1 MLFNIAFNN
10 VKKSYKDYTIYFLTL
25 TLGVCVFY
33 SFNSIESQTIMGEVS
48 SNKEVYMELVKTI
61 ISIVSVFVSFIL
73 GGLIVYANNFL
84 IKKRKK
90 ELGIYMTLGMGK
102 KKISLILVIETFIIG
117 LFSLIIGLLLGLVVS
132 QGLSV
137 LTAKLFEVNM
147 DKYRFV
153 ISVGA
158 MIKTALYFGIIF
170 LIIMIFN
177 SFIIAKYNLIDLL
190 YAARK
195 NEKIKVRSSKVS
207 AIIFILSMIILAYA
221 YYKVNSV
228 GRSNIDL
235 RDNIIIP
242 VILGTIGSFIFFL
255 GLSGVMLNFIQR
267 KKKLYYKGLNSF
279 VVKQM
284 NNKINS
290 NFMAMAVI
298 SIMLFITI
306 VSLSTGV
313 GYKKSTEE
321 TYKDLLPFDATIE
334 VHPQGNDD
342 DYNFNKLDVDYF
354 LNEVGFKFIKED
366 SKVNFKKYYSDGDIG
381 KLLSGDSNSHP
392 WVDVISIDDYNN
404 ILALQGKDKIN
415 IKENEFLVISSNKE
429 YEKSIQNFIDN
440 KKKIKVNEKEYTV
453 ANKKIIKD
461 TYKNISSSNSEVIVV
476 VLPMKAV
483 ENLSVKSILMNVN
496 SKNPELSYEN
506 FLKLDD
512 YFINSGEGFFIYTN
526 SKIGTLE
533 SKKGSSTIILYIG
546 LYLGIIFL
554 LASSAVLSLQQL
566 SEASDSLERYN
577 SLRKIG
583 VSETMIDK
591 AIFKQVLIYF
601 TAPLILAFVDSIFG
615 IMFIKTYLM
624 DFGKVNIIEPTI
636 ITLIFLMLI
645 YTTYFVATYISY
657 KNTVKS

>member
-195 NEKIKVRSSKVS
+195 NEKIKVKSSKVS

-242 VILGTIGSFIFFL
+242 VILGTIGSFMFFL

-366 SKVNFKKYYSDGDIG
+366 SKVNFKKYYSYGDIG
-381 KLLSGDSNSHP
+381 KLLSGDSNHP

-415 IKENEFLVISSNKE
+415 IKENEFLIISSNKE
-429 YEKSIQNFIDN
+429 YEKNIQNFIDN

-461 TYKNISSSNSEVIVV
+461 TYKNISSSNSEVAVV

-624 DFGKVNIIEPTI
+624 DFGKANIIEPTI

>member
-137 LTAKLFEVNM
+137 LTAKLFEVNT

-195 NEKIKVRSSKVS
+195 NEKIKVKSSKVS

-228 GRSNIDL
+228 GMSNIDL

-366 SKVNFKKYYSDGDIG
+366 SKVNFKKYYSYGDIG

-429 YEKSIQNFIDN
+429 YEKIFR
-440 KKKIKVNEKEYTV
+440 
-453 ANKKIIKD
+453 
-461 TYKNISSSNSEVIVV
+461 
-476 VLPMKAV
+476 
-483 ENLSVKSILMNVN
+483 IL
-496 SKNPELSYEN
+496 
-506 FLKLDD
+506 
-512 YFINSGEGFFIYTN
+512 
-526 SKIGTLE
+526 
-533 SKKGSSTIILYIG
+533 
-546 LYLGIIFL
+546 
-554 LASSAVLSLQQL
+554 
-566 SEASDSLERYN
+566 
-577 SLRKIG
+577 
-583 VSETMIDK
+583 
-591 AIFKQVLIYF
+591 
-601 TAPLILAFVDSIFG
+601 
-615 IMFIKTYLM
+615 
-624 DFGKVNIIEPTI
+624 
-636 ITLIFLMLI
+636 
-645 YTTYFVATYISY
+645 
-657 KNTVKS
+657 

>member
-1 MLFNIAFNN
+1 MLQ
-10 VKKSYKDYTIYFLTL
+10 
-25 TLGVCVFY
+25 
-33 SFNSIESQTIMGEVS
+33 E
-48 SNKEVYMELVKTI
+48 
-61 ISIVSVFVSFIL
+61 
-73 GGLIVYANNFL
+73 
-84 IKKRKK
+84 
-90 ELGIYMTLGMGK
+90 
-102 KKISLILVIETFIIG
+102 
-117 LFSLIIGLLLGLVVS
+117 
-132 QGLSV
+132 
-137 LTAKLFEVNM
+137 
-147 DKYRFV
+147 
-153 ISVGA
+153 
-158 MIKTALYFGIIF
+158 
-170 LIIMIFN
+170 
-177 SFIIAKYNLIDLL
+177 
-190 YAARK
+190 K
-195 NEKIKVRSSKVS
+195 NEKIKVKSSKVS

-242 VILGTIGSFIFFL
+242 VILGTIGSFMFFL

-306 VSLSTGV
+306 VSLSIGV

-342 DYNFNKLDVDYF
+342 DYNFNKLDEDYF

-366 SKVNFKKYYSDGDIG
+366 RKVNFKKYYSDGDIG
-381 KLLSGDSNSHP
+381 KLLSEDSNSHP

-415 IKENEFLVISSNKE
+415 IKENEFLIISSNKE
-429 YEKSIQNFIDN
+429 YEKNIQNFIDN
-440 KKKIKVNEKEYTV
+440 KKKIKIDEKEYTV

-483 ENLSVKSILMNVN
+483 ENLSVKSIFTNVN

-512 YFINSGEGFFIYTN
+512 YSINSGEGFFIYTN

>member
-195 NEKIKVRSSKVS
+195 NEKIKVKSSKVS

-228 GRSNIDL
+228 GMSNIDL

-366 SKVNFKKYYSDGDIG
+366 SKVNFKKYYSYGDIG

-429 YEKSIQNFIDN
+429 YEKNIQNFIDN

-483 ENLSVKSILMNVN
+483 ENLSVKSIFTNVN

-512 YFINSGEGFFIYTN
+512 YSINSGEGFFIYRN